1 MARVVGPNERRSW
14 LSLVLALIFALGGG
28 LFVTLLVVADN
39 EHEAQKDLC
48 ALVAVF
54 DDPSAPPAT
63 TPRGQ
68 AQQDAMRAYR
78 AKRC

>member
-1 MARVVGPNERRSW
+1 MSERWRWVWLYVV
-14 LSLVLALIFALGGG
+14 LVIGFGGG
-28 LFVTLLVVADN
+28 LFVTLLIVDRN
-39 EHEAQKDLC
+39 ERAAQQDLC
-48 ALVAVF
+48 ELVTVF

-63 TPRGQ
+63 TPRGK